1 MPKKLSIKEE
11 KHNIL
16 GSCDKNI
23 QNIGKIE
30 KFAKNTKEIFAKNI
44 IKTQEFDLQ
53 INEKSVNITMYRYR

>member
-23 QNIGKIE
+23 QTIE
-30 KFAKNTKEIFAKNI
+30 KKRKKEEKGKEIFAKYVV
-44 IKTQEFDLQ
+44 E
-53 INEKSVNITMYRYR
+53 M